1 MSFRQSADSIARIN
15 ATLSNKRLSGER
27 IEVAFRSDPEV
38 IASVLP
44 APLEPSGNDRVVAR
58 VTRWVTNYCGAF
70 TMAGLYVD
78 AKHEGVTGEYILSMF
93 IDNQDAALL
102 IGREGFG
109 EPKKMATIE
118 LMRSRNSFVGTVDRM
133 GTRLMTLNVE
143 AGDDQ
148 GAGKGSQGGV
158 LYSVKATL
166 ALGGGLQDDALLLAQ
181 EVDVTSSESRPG
193 TGRVVL
199 GGTPHDPLDEF
210 PVLEVLGASYA
221 QQELGEPRALG
232 DSFVRAVIPADDF
245 LPYHYGR
252 LDDWSAHDVLTDV
265 EGAQARTS

>member
-1 MSFRQSADSIARIN
+1 MTFRQSAESIARIN
-15 ATLSNKRLSGER
+15 ATLTNKRLSGER
-27 IEVAFRSDPEV
+27 IEVAFRSDPNV

-44 APLEPSGNDRVVAR
+44 KPLEPSGTDRVVAR

-78 AKHEGVTGEYILSMF
+78 AVHEGVSGEYILSMF
-93 IDNQDAALL
+93 IDSQDAALL

-109 EPKKMATIE
+109 EPKKMASVG

-133 GTRLMTLNVE
+133 GTRLMTLHVD
-143 AGDDQ
+143 AGDDV
-148 GAGKGSQGGV
+148 GPGEGSQGGV
-158 LYSVKATL
+158 LFSVKATL

-181 EVDVTSSESRPG
+181 EVKVTSSESRPG
-193 TGRVVL
+193 SGRVVL

-210 PVLEVLGASYA
+210 PVRDVLNASYA
-221 QQELGEPRALG
+221 TQELGEPRAVG
-232 DSFVRAVIPADDF
+232 ESFIRAVIPAEEF

-252 LDDWSAHDVLTDV
+252 LDDWSAHDSLSDL
-265 EGAQARTS
+265 ENRG